1 MSHLLELRYKDRE
14 NTHSSNQRKKCVLVY
29 YLTFDIEISKV
40 SKRFGDVIAVDNLDL
55 QINRGEVFCLV
66 GPNAAGKTTTIRLL
80 LGILKPEKG
89 SGDIIVKG
97 YQIPQEKKKLR
108 RIMGY
113 LPQQRALYDLLTARE
128 NIKFFARAKGV
139 PSVLADEN
147 VSLMIDKLSLNEHQ
161 DKLAIHLSGGTQQ
174 RTALAAAMVNKP
186 EIALLDEPT
195 VGLDPVLRREFWQYF
210 REIAKTQG
218 TTILVTTHYLN
229 EAEWADR
236 VGVMRGGSLLA
247 VDTPDNLLKQTG
259 QKNMENMFFE
269 LIKGDVS

>member
-1 MSHLLELRYKDRE
+1 M
-14 NTHSSNQRKKCVLVY
+14 
-29 YLTFDIEISKV
+29 TFDIEIANV
-40 SKRFGDVIAVDNLDL
+40 SMRFGEVIAVDNLDL
-55 QINRGEVFCLV
+55 QVNRGEVFCLV

-89 SGDIIVKG
+89 SGDILVKG
-97 YQIPQEKKKLR
+97 YHIPQEKKELR

-113 LPQQRALYDLLTARE
+113 LPQQRALYDLLTAKE

-139 PSVLADEN
+139 PSKRVDEY
-147 VSLMIDKLSLNEHQ
+147 VSMMIEKLSLIDHQ

-174 RTALAAAMVNKP
+174 RTALAQAMVNKP
-186 EIALLDEPT
+186 EIAFLDEPT

-210 REIAKTQG
+210 REIAKDQG

-236 VGVMRGGSLLA
+236 VGVMRNGSLLA
-247 VDTPDNLLKQTG
+247 VDTPENLLKRTG
-259 QKNMENMFFE
+259 QVNMENMFFE
-269 LIKGDVS
+269 LIKEDNA

>member
-1 MSHLLELRYKDRE
+1 M
-14 NTHSSNQRKKCVLVY
+14 N

-40 SKRFGDVIAVDNLDL
+40 SKRFGDVTAVDNLDL
-55 QINRGEVFCLV
+55 QVKRGEVFCLV

-89 SGDIIVKG
+89 QGDIIVKG
-97 YQIPQEKKKLR
+97 YRIPQEKKKLR

-139 PSVLADEN
+139 PSSLADEN

-161 DKLAIHLSGGTQQ
+161 DKLAHHLSGGTQQ

-186 EIALLDEPT
+186 EIAFLDEPT
-195 VGLDPVLRREFWQYF
+195 IGLDPVLRREFWQYF

-247 VDTPDNLLKQTG
+247 VDKPDNLLKQTG
-259 QKNMENMFFE
+259 QNNMENMFFE
-269 LIKGDVS
+269 LIKGDIALDLLI